1 MSVTEANP
9 KDEFDAAFAEA
20 TGAKP
25 AAEAPPP
32 SGSDAPAEKVEPKA
46 EASAPAPEAPPADS
60 PQGEQAS
67 APSEPSPEDKL
78 KELERKVQEAG
89 YRERQSAGRASQNA
103 KLNAQLQQQLEEQ
116 RRRVAELEAAQAAR
130 QKTAAVAAPENDALA
145 EAPELRHAVQ
155 YLVQQQLGPLAEELA
170 AARARLQEVEPLA
183 ARALETAKPLAE
195 QQLHQTIAE
204 TQSAM
209 DREFPGWRQERDTS
223 QFQNWLGAQ
232 PRPIQDLYEHGM
244 TFAECQPVMALYS
257 AQTGRLTKPAP
268 AQAAAAPAPAASAQ
282 DRLRTSSGIAPRV
295 ARVIPPVDLDDYDG
309 AWEEATKGK

>member
-1 MSVTEANP
+1 MSVIEANP
-9 KDEFDAAFAEA
+9 KDEFDAAFEEA
-20 TGAKP
+20 TGGKP
-25 AAEAPPP
+25 APDAPQP
-32 SGSDAPAEKVEPKA
+32 SGSDAPVEKVEPKP
-46 EASAPAPEAPPADS
+46 EAAAPAPEALSADA
-60 PQGEQAS
+60 PQGEPAEPPS
-67 APSEPSPEDKL
+67 APSPEDKL
-78 KELERKVQEAG
+78 KELEQQIKDTA
-89 YRERQSAGRASQNA
+89 YRERQSAGRASQTA

-116 RRRVAELEAAQAAR
+116 HRRVVELEAAQAAR
-130 QKTAAVAAPENDALA
+130 QKTPAVAAPENDALA

-183 ARALETAKPLAE
+183 ARAMETAKPLAE
-195 QQLHQTIAE
+195 QQLHQTILE
-204 TQSAM
+204 TQAAM
-209 DREFPGWRQERDTS
+209 DREFPGWKQERDTS

-282 DRLRTSSGIAPRV
+282 DRLRSSSGIAPRV
-295 ARVIPPVDLDDYDG
+295 ARVIPPADPDDYDK